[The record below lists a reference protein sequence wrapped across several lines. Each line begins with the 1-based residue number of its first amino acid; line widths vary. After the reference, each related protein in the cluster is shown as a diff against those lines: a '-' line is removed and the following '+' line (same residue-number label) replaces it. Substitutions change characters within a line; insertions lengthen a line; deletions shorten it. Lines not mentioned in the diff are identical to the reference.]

1 LRIVPNGSDAVL
13 VDEPII
19 YREEV
24 VGLPF
29 SVNDIVRLL
38 TRITQ
43 LLGGDDGEEEAD
55 TG

>member
-1 LRIVPNGSDAVL
+1 LRIVPRSSNAVL
-13 VDEPII
+13 VDAPVI

-24 VGLPF
+24 VGLLF
-29 SVNDIVRLL
+29 SVNDNVRLL

-43 LLGGDDGEEEAD
+43 LLGGDDGEEEVD